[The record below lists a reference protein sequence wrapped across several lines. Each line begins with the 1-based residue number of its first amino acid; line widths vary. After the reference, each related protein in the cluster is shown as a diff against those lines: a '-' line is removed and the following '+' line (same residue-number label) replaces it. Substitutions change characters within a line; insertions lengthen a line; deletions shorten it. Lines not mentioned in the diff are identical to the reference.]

1 MHRKFTSMENSIF
14 AKESISEYWS
24 TKSDHKVNGMCICI
38 EKKCISLKTNNL
50 NSLIG
55 MYIYARLI
63 SILMSYK
70 IISPMFTACKLG
82 LKW

>member
-38 EKKCISLKTNNL
+38 EKKCIIHESSTLYTVWALLKQKFVN
-50 NSLIG
+50 
-55 MYIYARLI
+55 
-63 SILMSYK
+63 YK
-70 IISPMFTACKLG
+70 NMKADTL
-82 LKW
+82 